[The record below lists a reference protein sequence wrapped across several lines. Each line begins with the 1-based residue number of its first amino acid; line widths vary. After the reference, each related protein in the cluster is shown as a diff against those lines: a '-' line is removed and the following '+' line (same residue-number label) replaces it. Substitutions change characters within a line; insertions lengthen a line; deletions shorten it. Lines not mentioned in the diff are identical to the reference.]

1 MAGWLIRL
9 FYCKKG
15 KAFFNFTGFHE
26 GKNRDT
32 DPNMFIR
39 FLKNIGRNI
48 KATGPMFLLGILLT
62 ALYQIHVPEDFVS
75 NLFGKN
81 NGFGVLM
88 AATIGVPVYM
98 CGGGTI
104 PLLIEWLADGMS
116 MGSAAA
122 FMITGPA
129 TKITNLGAMKIVLGW
144 KRFLLYLA
152 FVMLFS
158 LATGVIVDV
167 LVWP

>member
-1 MAGWLIRL
+1 MIRL
-9 FYCKKG
+9 FYSGKG
-15 KAFFNFTGFHE
+15 KSFFDFTGFHE
-26 GKNRDT
+26 GKSRDT
-32 DPNMFIR
+32 DPNLLLR
-39 FLKNIGRNI
+39 FLKNICRNI
-48 KATGPMFLLGILLT
+48 KATGPMFALGILLT
-62 ALYQIHVPEDFVS
+62 ALYQIHVPSDFIS
-75 NLFGKN
+75 GLFGLN

-122 FMITGPA
+122 FMLTGPA

-144 KRFLLYLA
+144 KRFLIYLA

-158 LATGVIVDV
+158 LATWLLVDLIV
-167 LVWP
+167 